1 MNATVGLTVL
11 RLIVVLSAS
20 PLFAQSI
27 GQPGQ
32 LASPIESSAL
42 DQDRGIAPI
51 RLSPDG
57 VSASNSLMPVAHV
70 EDRSDR
76 RSSTIWKI
84 SMAAML
90 GATAM
95 DAASSMGKQES
106 NPLLRSSDGT
116 FGARGIAIKSSLA
129 ALCIAPQLLLRSRHE
144 LRKPLTIANF
154 IGTGLFTFAAI
165 HNQGVRQSSH

>member
-1 MNATVGLTVL
+1 MNATVRLIVL
-11 RLIVVLSAS
+11 RLIVIISS
-20 PLFAQSI
+20 CPLFAQSI

-32 LASPIESSAL
+32 LASSRESSVL
-42 DQDRGIAPI
+42 DQTGLAPI

-57 VSASNSLMPVAHV
+57 VRASNSLMQVAHV

-90 GATAM
+90 GTSAI
-95 DAASSMGKQES
+95 DAASSMGKQEG
-106 NPLLRSSDGT
+106 NPLLRSSDGK
-116 FGARGIAIKSSLA
+116 FGARGIAIKGSLT
-129 ALCIAPQLLLRSRHE
+129 ALCIAPQLLLRSHHE
-144 LRKPLTIANF
+144 LRKPFIVANF
-154 IGTGLFTFAAI
+154 IGTGLFTFAAV